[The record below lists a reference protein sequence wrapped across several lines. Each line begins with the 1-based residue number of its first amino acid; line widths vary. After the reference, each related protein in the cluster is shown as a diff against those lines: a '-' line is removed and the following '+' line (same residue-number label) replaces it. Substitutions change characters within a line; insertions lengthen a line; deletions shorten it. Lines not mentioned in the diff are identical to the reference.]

1 VGGMFVRVGSFS
13 GRRWREGGFR
23 VAAEAAARVL
33 KKPAPPPHPSKK
45 PAHLTAEPVR
55 DTLTGNDMDHA
66 KDCI

>member
-1 VGGMFVRVGSFS
+1 M
-13 GRRWREGGFR
+13 
-23 VAAEAAARVL
+23 AAEAAARVL